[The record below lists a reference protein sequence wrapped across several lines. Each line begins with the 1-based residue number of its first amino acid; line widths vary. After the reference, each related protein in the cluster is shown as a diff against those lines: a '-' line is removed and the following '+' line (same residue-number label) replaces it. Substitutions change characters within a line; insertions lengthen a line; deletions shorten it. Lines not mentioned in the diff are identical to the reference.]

1 METLVAS
8 ASSAAPSRT
17 RLAGWLLALQLIG
30 WVGAIV
36 AGLANFPPSEFDT
49 WTPATFAS
57 VQAPWIFF
65 HLFIALAIV
74 VGNSGLAL
82 LATRLRTSRARLLGL
97 VTLVCAIG
105 AIALIVVVAAL
116 RVSVVGFS
124 APTLGQV
131 RAYQVSDPLF
141 RSADAITL
149 LATLSAAIG
158 LWQSG
163 LARRTE
169 ISHTRDLLVDG
180 RIRLAAALVRH
191 RASRGTDCRPD
202 RTDVDVARTRQFPS

>member
-1 METLVAS
+1 METLTLS
-8 ASSAAPSRT
+8 ASPTAPSRT

-49 WTPATFAS
+49 WTPAAFAS
-57 VQAPWIFF
+57 VQAPWLLF
-65 HLFIALAIV
+65 HLFIALAMV
-74 VGNSGLAL
+74 LGNSGLAL
-82 LATRLRTSRARLLGL
+82 LATRLRASRARLLGL

-105 AIALIVVVAAL
+105 AMALTVVVAAL
-116 RVSVVGFS
+116 RASVVGFT

-149 LATLSAAIG
+149 VATLSAAIG

-163 LARRTE
+163 LARRAGLVMA
-169 ISHTRDLLVDG
+169 ILCGLLLVLSFLGDLPPFVVGLAWLAIGVALLVG
-180 RIRLAAALVRH
+180 RR
-191 RASRGTDCRPD
+191 RA
-202 RTDVDVARTRQFPS
+202 

>member
-1 METLVAS
+1 METLTVS
-8 ASSAAPSRT
+8 ASPAAPSRT

-57 VQAPWIFF
+57 VQAPWILF

-74 VGNSGLAL
+74 IGNSGLAL

-105 AIALIVVVAAL
+105 AMALIVVVAAL
-116 RVSVVGFS
+116 RVSVVGFT

-163 LARRTE
+163 LARRTGLVVA
-169 ISHTRDLLVDG
+169 ILCGLLLVLSFLGDLPPFVVGLAWLAIGVALLVG
-180 RIRLAAALVRH
+180 RR
-191 RASRGTDCRPD
+191 RA
-202 RTDVDVARTRQFPS
+202 